1 MNIKYAM
8 VAIAV
13 FVIFP
18 LTSANNDLAC
28 AELYSGISGHV
39 MAEDTGKVLPGVKVF
54 IENEKGEVLK
64 QVVTNEKGQYIFTN
78 LKAGTY
84 NIGFTHDKYISTKSF
99 LNVTLPK
106 GKNVVNVNYSMLR
119 GSSVAGKIIN
129 GATQEALR
137 KVRVAITCLSNAPEL
152 RNFGG
157 TFSDDNGNYRIDGLP
172 PSEKCIVEAS
182 MDGVPIQKKETK
194 LAKGSVTSLDVIFQI
209 DDKTGISGHI
219 STKSG
224 LLPEYFYGIWI
235 KDSNGNDIAYGRSD
249 ASGNYSIKG
258 LLPGIY
264 NITVIWPQPLPDP
277 KNWLHKENIIV
288 ESGRITIVNFMFENR

>member
-18 LTSANNDLAC
+18 LMLASHDSAY
-28 AELYSGISGHV
+28 AELYSGISGYV
-39 MAEDTGKVLPGVKVF
+39 LAEDTGKALPEVKVF
-54 IENEKGEVLK
+54 IEDENGVILK
-64 QVVTNEKGQYIFTN
+64 QVVTNEKGQYIFMN

-84 NIGFTHDKYISTKSF
+84 KIGFTHDKYISTKSF

-106 GKNVVNVNYSMLR
+106 GKNVVNVNYSMLQ

-129 GATQEALR
+129 GVTQEPLR
-137 KVRVAITCLSNAPEL
+137 KVRVEITCLNNAPEL
-152 RNFGG
+152 RKFGG
-157 TFSDDNGNYRIDGLP
+157 TFSNDNGNYRIDGLP
-172 PSEKCIVEAS
+172 SSEKCIVEAS
-182 MDGVPIQKKETK
+182 MDGAPIQKKETK
-194 LAKGSVTSLDVIFQI
+194 LAKGSVTSLDIIFQI

-235 KDSNGNDIAYGRSD
+235 KDSNGNDIAYGQSD
-249 ASGNYSIKG
+249 APGNYSIKG

-264 NITVIWPQPLPDP
+264 NITVIWTQPLPNP
-277 KNWLHKENIIV
+277 KNWLHKENVMV
-288 ESGRITIVNFMFENR
+288 ETGRITTVNFMFENR